1 MTQAMITK
9 KLNKT
14 VEEMGEIIKKSKRKL
29 LELEVMMSL
38 ADMKAGKVKIFKK
51 VDDIFKHLK

>member
-1 MTQAMITK
+1 MITK

>member
-1 MTQAMITK
+1 MTQAAIAK

-14 VEEMGEIIKKSKRKL
+14 ADEMKEMIKKSKRKL

-38 ADMKAGKVKIFKK
+38 SEIKRGKFSVAKN
-51 VDDIFKHLK
+51 VDELLNSLK